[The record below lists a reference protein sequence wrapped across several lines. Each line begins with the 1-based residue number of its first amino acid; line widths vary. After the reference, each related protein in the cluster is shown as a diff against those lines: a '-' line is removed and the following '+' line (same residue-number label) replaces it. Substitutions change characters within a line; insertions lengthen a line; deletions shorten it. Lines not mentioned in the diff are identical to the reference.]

1 MIRATRPLR
10 SRIRVL
16 RGLTVRVLI
25 IHFFLMTEL
34 LLKDEVYRVMGCAF
48 EVYNDLGCGF
58 LEPVY
63 QEALEMELN
72 DQGIAFEPQKRL
84 QVFYKGRPLK
94 KDYIADL
101 IVIGQ
106 LVVELK
112 AEEHLIP
119 RDEAQLINY
128 LKATRLRVGILVNF
142 GAFPKLEWK
151 RFVN

>member
-1 MIRATRPLR
+1 
-10 SRIRVL
+10 
-16 RGLTVRVLI
+16 
-25 IHFFLMTEL
+25 
-34 LLKDEVYRVMGCAF
+34 MGCAF
-48 EVYNDLGCGF
+48 EVYADLGCGF

-63 QEALEMELN
+63 QEAFEMELAA
-72 DQGIAFEPQKRL
+72 QGIPFEAQKRL
-84 QVFYKGRPLK
+84 QIFYKGHPLK

-106 LVVELK
+106 IVVELK
-112 AEEHLIP
+112 AEERLTP

-128 LKATRLRVGILVNF
+128 LKATRLRVGLLMNF

>member
-1 MIRATRPLR
+1 
-10 SRIRVL
+10 
-16 RGLTVRVLI
+16 
-25 IHFFLMTEL
+25 MTEL
-34 LLKDEVYRVMGCAF
+34 LLKDEVYRVIGCAF

-63 QEALEMELN
+63 QEALALELVA
-72 DQGIAFEPQKRL
+72 QAIPFEAQKRI

-106 LVVELK
+106 IVVELK
-112 AEEHLIP
+112 AEEHLMP

-128 LKATRLRVGILVNF
+128 LKATRLRVGLLVNF
-142 GAFPKLEWK
+142 GAYPKLEWK
-151 RFVN
+151 RLVN

>member
-1 MIRATRPLR
+1 
-10 SRIRVL
+10 
-16 RGLTVRVLI
+16 
-25 IHFFLMTEL
+25 MTEL

-63 QEALEMELN
+63 QEAFELELAE
-72 DQGIAFEPQKRL
+72 QGIPFEAQQRL
-84 QVFYKGRPLK
+84 QIFYKGRPLK

-106 LVVELK
+106 MVVELK
-112 AEEHLIP
+112 AEEKLMP

-128 LKATRLRVGILVNF
+128 LKATHLRVGLLVNF
-142 GAFPKLEWK
+142 GAFPMLEWK
-151 RFVN
+151 RLVN

>member
-1 MIRATRPLR
+1 MN
-10 SRIRVL
+10 
-16 RGLTVRVLI
+16 
-25 IHFFLMTEL
+25 EL

-48 EVYNDLGCGF
+48 EVYKDLGCGF

-63 QEALEMELN
+63 QEALELKVA
-72 DQGIAFEPQKRL
+72 DQGIVFEAQKRL
-84 QVFYKGRPLK
+84 QIFYKGRPLK

-106 LVVELK
+106 MVVELK
-112 AEEHLIP
+112 AEEHLMP

-128 LKATRLRVGILVNF
+128 LKATRLRVGLLVNF

>member
-1 MIRATRPLR
+1 
-10 SRIRVL
+10 
-16 RGLTVRVLI
+16 
-25 IHFFLMTEL
+25 MTEL
-34 LLKDEVYRVMGCAF
+34 LLKEEVYRVMGCAF

-63 QEALEMELN
+63 QEAFELELAA
-72 DQGIAFEPQKRL
+72 QAISFEAQKRL
-84 QVFYKGRPLK
+84 QIFYKGQPLK

-101 IVIGQ
+101 IIIGQ

-112 AEEHLIP
+112 AEEHLMP

-128 LKATRLRVGILVNF
+128 LKATRLRVGVLVNF